1 MRFENQVAVVT
12 GGARGMGQAVAI
24 GLAREGA
31 RVVIVDADP
40 VAAAATVD
48 AINIAGPQAEALAV
62 DVTDV
67 KQIRRAFATIEERY
81 ERLDILVNS
90 AGIGIGK
97 PIGEYTEEEWDQQ
110 MAVNVKGSFFC
121 MQEAVRLM
129 SRRRRGKIVNFCST
143 SGFVASSTPGIAYD
157 ASKGAVRL
165 MTISAGAEL
174 AEQGINVNAVAPGTT
189 YTDMTRGFLDTE
201 EGLNW
206 QLARIPIGR
215 VAKPKDIADPV
226 LFLCSSD
233 ADYMAGH
240 VLVVDGGWTSR

>member
-1 MRFENQVAVVT
+1 MT
-12 GGARGMGQAVAI
+12 GGGRGIGQAVAI

-40 VAAAATVD
+40 VTAAATVE
-48 AINIAGPQAEALAV
+48 AIKGAGSSAQALTV

-67 KQIRRAFATIEERY
+67 AQIKQAFAAIEKQY
-81 ERLDILVNS
+81 ERLDILVNA

-97 PIGEYTEEEWDQQ
+97 PIGDYTEKEWDLQ

-121 MQEAVRLM
+121 MQQAVRLM
-129 SRRRRGKIVNFCST
+129 LRRRHGKVVNFCST
-143 SGFVASSTPGIAYD
+143 SAFVASSTPGIAYD

-174 AEQGINVNAVAPGTT
+174 AAAGINVNAVAPGTT
-189 YTDMTRGFLDTE
+189 YTDMTKGFLDTE
-201 EGLNW
+201 EGLSW
-206 QLARIPIGR
+206 QLARIPLGR

-226 LFLCSSD
+226 LFLCSSE

-240 VLVVDGGWTSR
+240 VLVVDGGWTSL